1 MDDLTPFPPTQPSGA
16 LVPPPKVPGTAV
28 AAAAP
33 APLPGQPRPAR
44 VPFMRR
50 DAFAQFLERTLDA
63 VDELADT
70 VAAGLGLRQR

>member
-1 MDDLTPFPPTQPSGA
+1 MDDITPPTQPSGA
-16 LVPPPKVPGTAV
+16 LVPPPKFPGTAI
-28 AAAAP
+28 AAATP
-33 APLPGQPRPAR
+33 APLPGRPQQRR

-50 DAFAQFLERTLDA
+50 DAWSQFLERAFDA